1 MRSGGFE
8 QAFATSH
15 GSSLALD
22 GVTAYM
28 YLSPWWIVSGCGMM
42 VFGLYSSEHTT
53 RWQLLTIIGF
63 VGILYA
69 LSVLTSSRGWA
80 FTTTGTLT
88 ASFALAKG
96 RRPSIMQTAPVWVAA
111 GMAALL
117 LVGYRAV
124 LNLSDDRPKAP
135 TLIEAITAGTKVD
148 ATHESLHMTGNE
160 FVYAA
165 ALLDTVNQE
174 RKCDWGREWLYTLTI
189 HAIPRV
195 LWPDRPEYES
205 QDSVSWDD
213 ISAVT
218 GVNVAGGA
226 APSIVGDIYQNFW
239 FLSPLFFGLFGWAS
253 AILFTRAQDLGT
265 PFAVCSYALICGLS
279 LNIFAQGFG
288 AILVPLPYAL
298 LPMFLF
304 YVFNRLSHSDDRD
317 GASED
322 EADGYYQWS
331 ESGEPLFDD
340 D

>member
-1 MRSGGFE
+1 
-8 QAFATSH
+8 
-15 GSSLALD
+15 
-22 GVTAYM
+22 M

-42 VFGLYSSEHTT
+42 VFGLYNSGQPT
-53 RWQLLTIIGF
+53 RWQLFTVVGF

-69 LSVLTSSRGWA
+69 LSILTSSRGWA
-80 FTTTGTLT
+80 FSTTGTLT
-88 ASFALAKG
+88 TSFALAKK
-96 RRPSIMQTAPVWVAA
+96 RRPSIKQTAPVWVAA

-124 LNLSDDRPKAP
+124 LNLSEDRPEAP
-135 TLIEAITAGTKVD
+135 TFVEAITAGSKVD

-160 FVYAA
+160 FVFAA

-195 LWPDRPEYES
+195 LWPDRPEYDS

-213 ISAVT
+213 IFAIT

-226 APSIVGDIYQNFW
+226 APSIVGDIYQEFW
-239 FLSPLFFGLFGWAS
+239 FLSPLFFGLFGWVS
-253 AILFTRAQDLGT
+253 ALLYVRAQDVGT
-265 PFAVCSYALICGLS
+265 PIAVCTYALVCGLS
-279 LNIFAQGFG
+279 LNVFAQGFG

-304 YVFNRLSHSDDRD
+304 YLYNRFSNSEDRN
-317 GASED
+317 GASPYMPVSIFEVSED
-322 EADGYYQWS
+322 EADENYRWS
-331 ESGEPLFDD
+331 ESGESLFEDD
-340 D
+340 